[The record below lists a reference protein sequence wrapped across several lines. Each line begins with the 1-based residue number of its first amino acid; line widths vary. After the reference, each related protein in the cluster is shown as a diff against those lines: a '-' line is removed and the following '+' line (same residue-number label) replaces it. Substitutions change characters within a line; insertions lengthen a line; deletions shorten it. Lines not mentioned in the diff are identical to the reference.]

1 MEIVLNYILK
11 AINLYSILILVSILL
26 SWADRN
32 GQMQITKFVKKLTD
46 PYLNL
51 FKIIV
56 PLGGMYFDVSPIIG
70 ILLLRLLENI
80 ILNISDNGIGFNSNT
95 VNLGNGIFNMKKR
108 VKDMH
113 GAIEFVS
120 NEFNGTTVLI
130 KLPYKRFM
138 I

>member
-51 FKIIV
+51 FKI
-56 PLGGMYFDVSPIIG
+56 
-70 ILLLRLLENI
+70 
-80 ILNISDNGIGFNSNT
+80 GF
-95 VNLGNGIFNMKKR
+95 K
-108 VKDMH
+108 
-113 GAIEFVS
+113 
-120 NEFNGTTVLI
+120 
-130 KLPYKRFM
+130 
-138 I
+138 

>member
-1 MEIVLNYILK
+1 MEIVLEYVLK

-80 ILNISDNGIGFNSNT
+80 IMRTYFLMT
-95 VNLGNGIFNMKKR
+95 
-108 VKDMH
+108 
-113 GAIEFVS
+113 
-120 NEFNGTTVLI
+120 
-130 KLPYKRFM
+130 
-138 I
+138 